1 MPEDLT
7 PSERG
12 QPENYREMKEKADN
26 LDRFVDFM
34 KNKIKISNTRQK
46 RMKNNLSLKIL
57 VNSTIFYRQ
66 YVDDCFLIFTLH
78 DHVTPFLSYLNSKHP
93 NIQFTHELESNLCLP
108 FLDAKVIRSN
118 GSFATT
124 VHHKSTST
132 GLFTNFDSFIPML
145 YKKGLLFSLISRYL
159 NICSSY
165 VFFHFEMEKFKKTF
179 SLNGYPATL
188 VDSCIKSFLDKMYN
202 SRDKVHTCSKKVI
215 YFCLPFTGHH
225 GLQIRSKL
233 KKFLSSAYPHIS
245 LCVPNFFPF
254 KDKIPRE
261 LRWCICISVNA
272 VVHCMLV
279 KLADTYTRI
288 SQNTWMFHP

>member
-1 MPEDLT
+1 
-7 PSERG
+7 
-12 QPENYREMKEKADN
+12 
-26 LDRFVDFM
+26 M

-57 VNSTIFYRQ
+57 VNSTIFYRR

-108 FLDAKVIRSN
+108 FLDVKVIRSN

-188 VDSCIKSFLDKMYN
+188 VDSCIKSFLDK
-202 SRDKVHTCSKKVI
+202 CIILVI
-215 YFCLPFTGHH
+215 KFILARKRLYIFV
-225 GLQIRSKL
+225 
-233 KKFLSSAYPHIS
+233 FLSLVIMVCKFDHNFR
-245 LCVPNFFPF
+245 NFFLLPIHTF
-254 KDKIPRE
+254 LYVSSFVLLSVFPISFH
-261 LRWCICISVNA
+261 LRTKFPVN
-272 VVHCMLV
+272 
-279 KLADTYTRI
+279 
-288 SQNTWMFHP
+288 